1 MNITCG
7 FYVWDSFYIRGKDNI
22 LDKYNFTCEQA
33 RSRNIYRPMAK
44 SAINHPFGAPQK
56 LTYIKIFLKY
66 LGPFVKSVLLYKN
79 QLHFSSFPKQKM
91 VINGSHVKLFLKK
104 KKIIC
109 LFFTLVIDVKHWLVG
124 PTKYIS
130 F

>member
-7 FYVWDSFYIRGKDNI
+7 FYVWDSFYIRGKYNI

-33 RSRNIYRPMAK
+33 RSRNIYRPMAE

-66 LGPFVKSVLLYKN
+66 LGPFVKSVYFTKIN
-79 QLHFSSFPKQKM
+79 YIFPHFLNKRWWLMDPK
-91 VINGSHVKLFLKK
+91 
-104 KKIIC
+104 
-109 LFFTLVIDVKHWLVG
+109 
-124 PTKYIS
+124 
-130 F
+130 